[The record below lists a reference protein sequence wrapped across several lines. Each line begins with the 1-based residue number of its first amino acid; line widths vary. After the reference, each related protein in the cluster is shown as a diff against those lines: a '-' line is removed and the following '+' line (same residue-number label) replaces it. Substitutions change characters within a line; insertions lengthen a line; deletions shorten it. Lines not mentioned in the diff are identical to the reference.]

1 MSTEGNNYRHI
12 EDLPLTIRV
21 EELIAGLEHKHTI
34 SKEHNK

>member
-1 MSTEGNNYRHI
+1 MNSEGNNYRRI
-12 EDLPLTIRV
+12 EDLPLTILV